1 MMGFTSSGIG
11 TRWVKSWLKAPPCGW
26 IRAPDVL
33 RRLVVLV
40 GVGLLVAGGVAA
52 AVHAFGAALYLLV
65 TGGAYTAG
73 VLFERW
79 RYSPAPPRIGNWHAT
94 GERFID
100 PTSGKMVEVYF
111 NRDTGERHYREQVDR
126 E

>member
-1 MMGFTSSGIG
+1 M
-11 TRWVKSWLKAPPCGW
+11 KSWPTAPPW
-26 IRAPDVL
+26 RRNRPPDVL
-33 RRLVVLV
+33 RRLLVLV

-52 AVHAFGAALYLLV
+52 AAHAYGAALYLLIA
-65 TGGAYTAG
+65 GGAYSAG

-79 RYSPAPPRIGNWHAT
+79 RYSPPPPRIGNWHAT
-94 GERFID
+94 RERFID